1 MSEYRLAEKPALD
14 ALTAMGYAALHHEAA
29 MLMRQEA
36 NRVLL
41 KPVLIEAI
49 QALNEGLGAEDAEA
63 IYSDLST
70 LSDNEEWQ
78 RRLRGAYSRR
88 LKGEAKDRPVT
99 LIDFKRP
106 DRNRYH
112 VVRQFKVEA
121 QRSRIADLVVFV
133 NGIPLVVIEAK
144 CPLKAADRSGHPPDR
159 ARHLGAL
166 QTDLPPG
173 RV

>member
-1 MSEYRLAEKPALD
+1 
-14 ALTAMGYAALHHEAA
+14 
-29 MLMRQEA
+29 MRQEP

-41 KPVLIEAI
+41 KPVMIEAL
-49 QALNEGLGAEDAEA
+49 QALNEGLRAEDAEA

-88 LKGEAKDRPVT
+88 LKGEAKDKPVA

-133 NGIPLVVIEAK
+133 NAQAPAEHDRRDHDLRK
-144 CPLKAADRSGHPPDR
+144 CEDV
-159 ARHLGAL
+159 
-166 QTDLPPG
+166 TDLLILVG
-173 RV
+173 T

>member
-1 MSEYRLAEKPALD
+1 MDR
-14 ALTAMGYAALHHEAA
+14 
-29 MLMRQEA
+29 
-36 NRVLL
+36 
-41 KPVLIEAI
+41 
-49 QALNEGLGAEDAEA
+49 

-88 LKGEAKDRPVT
+88 LKGEAKDRPVA

-121 QRSRIADLVVFV
+121 QRTRIADLVVFV

-144 CPLKAADRSGHPPDR
+144 CPLKAADAGAVDRHVVGIGRAAEPTWRSDASR
-159 ARHLGAL
+159 R
-166 QTDLPPG
+166 
-173 RV
+173 

>member
-14 ALTAMGYAALHHEAA
+14 ALTAMGYVELHPEAA

-41 KPVLIEAI
+41 KPVLIESL
-49 QALNEGLGAEDAEA
+49 QVLNEGLAAEDAEA

-88 LKGEAKDRPVT
+88 LKGKAKDEPVV

-106 DRNRYH
+106 D
-112 VVRQFKVEA
+112 
-121 QRSRIADLVVFV
+121 
-133 NGIPLVVIEAK
+133 
-144 CPLKAADRSGHPPDR
+144 
-159 ARHLGAL
+159 
-166 QTDLPPG
+166 
-173 RV
+173 